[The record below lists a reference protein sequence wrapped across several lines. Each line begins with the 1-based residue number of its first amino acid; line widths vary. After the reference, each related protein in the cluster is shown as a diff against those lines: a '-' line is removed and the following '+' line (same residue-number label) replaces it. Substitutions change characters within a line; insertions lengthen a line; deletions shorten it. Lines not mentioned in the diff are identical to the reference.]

1 MKTIIYSTIIFTLL
15 IGGNIF
21 SQQLPLGSQYYV
33 NMYSFNPAEVGT
45 SSLQTY
51 FSHRSQ
57 FAGISNGPQ
66 TTYLSVDG
74 PTKYDK
80 MGLGFIAMTDR
91 TDILTKNTFVV
102 SYSYKLKFGENHG
115 LNFGLNLGILNNSIA
130 FDEAIIIDEDDAL
143 VSNSNRSKTGF
154 TSDFGL
160 LYKIK
165 ELQIGVSVPQVF
177 SNSNLYINTSGEKF
191 SFTSS
196 RHYRASVKYTFF
208 LNESKNL
215 SVYPLLAA
223 RFVNGAPFQYDA
235 NVIVD
240 FKKIG
245 WIGMTYHSNY
255 AFSSSVGLRYQ
266 NMIIG
271 YVYDFPLGYLNQFT
285 KGSHEFILGYR
296 FGDKNKK
303 DDFNSDESNKKIKQL
318 EITQNRHEMLIDSL
332 IQTNDKL
339 YEDALNQKDLVDSL
353 IERLLN
359 KNQSDDSN
367 YEGNKNKNKNNG
379 VETIRTGSATD
390 FISDDGSVV
399 QKGYYVVVGSF
410 AIQEYAKRFKN
421 GLLNEGYSQTKSIQ
435 RIGSEIKNIYVF
447 FTDDINEAINEKRKY
462 TNIDE
467 SVWVLRID

>member
-1 MKTIIYSTIIFTLL
+1 MKTNIYSALIFTLC
-15 IGGNIF
+15 IGVNVL

-45 SSLQTY
+45 SSLQSF
-51 FSHRSQ
+51 FSHRNQ
-57 FAGISNGPQ
+57 YAGITGGPQ

-80 MGLGFIAMTDR
+80 IGLGFMAMSDR
-91 TDILTKNTFVV
+91 TDILSKNTFVV
-102 SYSYKLKFGENHG
+102 SYSYKLKFGQNHG

-143 VSNSNRSKTGF
+143 VSNSSRSKTGF

-215 SVYPLLAA
+215 SLYPLLAA

-235 NVIVD
+235 NVVVD

-271 YVYDFPLGYLNQFT
+271 YVYDYPIGNLNQFT

-296 FGDKNKK
+296 FGDQNKK
-303 DDFNSDESNKKIKQL
+303 EEFNYSEANKKINQL
-318 EITQNRHEMLIDSL
+318 QLIQNKHEKLIDSL
-332 IQTNDKL
+332 IKTNDQIYL
-339 YEDALNQKDLVDSL
+339 DAMNQKNIIDSL
-353 IERLLN
+353 IENLTKRGE
-359 KNQSDDSN
+359 ST
-367 YEGNKNKNKNNG
+367 KNNK
-379 VETIRTGSATD
+379 VETIRTGIASE
-390 FISDDGSVV
+390 FSSEDGTEI

-410 AIQEYAKRFKN
+410 AVKEFAKRFKN
-421 GLLNEGYSQTKSIQ
+421 GLLNEGYEQVKSIQ
-435 RIGSEIKNIYVF
+435 RKGSDIVNVYLYYTK
-447 FTDDINEAINEKRKY
+447 DINEAINEKRKY

-467 SVWVLRID
+467 NVWVLRID

>member
-1 MKTIIYSTIIFTLL
+1 MKTNIYSALIFTLC
-15 IGGNIF
+15 IGVNVL

-45 SSLQTY
+45 SSLQSF
-51 FSHRSQ
+51 FSHRNQ
-57 FAGISNGPQ
+57 FAGITGGPQ

-80 MGLGFIAMTDR
+80 IGLGFMAMSDR
-91 TDILTKNTFVV
+91 TDILSKNTFVV
-102 SYSYKLKFGENHG
+102 SYSYKLKFGQNHG

-143 VSNSNRSKTGF
+143 VSNSSRSKTGF

-165 ELQIGVSVPQVF
+165 ELQIGVSVPQIF
-177 SNSNLYINTSGEKF
+177 SNSNLYINTLGEKF

-196 RHYRASVKYTFF
+196 RHYRASLKYTFF

-215 SVYPLLAA
+215 SIYPLLAA

-235 NVIVD
+235 NVVVD

-271 YVYDFPLGYLNQFT
+271 YVYDYPIGNLNQFT

-296 FGDKNKK
+296 FGDQNKK
-303 DDFNSDESNKKIKQL
+303 EEFNYSEANKKINQL
-318 EITQNRHEMLIDSL
+318 QLIQNKHEKLIDSL
-332 IQTNDKL
+332 IKTNDQIYL
-339 YEDALNQKDLVDSL
+339 DAMNQKNIIDSL
-353 IERLLN
+353 IENLTKRGE
-359 KNQSDDSN
+359 ST
-367 YEGNKNKNKNNG
+367 KNNK
-379 VETIRTGSATD
+379 VETIRTGIASE
-390 FISDDGSVV
+390 FSSEDGTEI

-410 AIQEYAKRFKN
+410 AVKEFAKRFKN
-421 GLLNEGYSQTKSIQ
+421 GLLNEGYEQVKSIQ
-435 RIGSEIKNIYVF
+435 RKGSDIVNVYLFYTK
-447 FTDDINEAINEKRKY
+447 DINEAINEKRKY

-467 SVWVLRID
+467 NVWVLRID

>member
-1 MKTIIYSTIIFTLL
+1 MKTNIYSALIFTLC
-15 IGGNIF
+15 IGVNVL

-45 SSLQTY
+45 SSLQSF
-51 FSHRSQ
+51 FSHRNQ
-57 FAGISNGPQ
+57 YAGITSGPQ

-80 MGLGFIAMTDR
+80 IGLGFMAMSDR
-91 TDILTKNTFVV
+91 TDILSKNTFVV
-102 SYSYKLKFGENHG
+102 SYSYKLKFGQNHG

-143 VSNSNRSKTGF
+143 VSNSSRSKTGF

-165 ELQIGVSVPQVF
+165 ELQIGVSVPQIF
-177 SNSNLYINTSGEKF
+177 SNSNLYINTLGEKF

-196 RHYRASVKYTFF
+196 RHYRASLKYTFF

-215 SVYPLLAA
+215 SIYPLLAA

-235 NVIVD
+235 NVVVD

-271 YVYDFPLGYLNQFT
+271 YVYDYPIGNLNQFT

-296 FGDKNKK
+296 FGDQNKK
-303 DDFNSDESNKKIKQL
+303 EEFNYSEANKKINQL
-318 EITQNRHEMLIDSL
+318 QLIQNKHEKLIDSL
-332 IQTNDKL
+332 IKTNDQIYL
-339 YEDALNQKDLVDSL
+339 DAINQKNIIDSL
-353 IERLLN
+353 IENLTKRDES
-359 KNQSDDSN
+359 K
-367 YEGNKNKNKNNG
+367 KNNK
-379 VETIRTGSATD
+379 VETIRTGIASE
-390 FISDDGSVV
+390 FSSEDGTEI
-399 QKGYYVVVGSF
+399 QKGYYIVVGSF
-410 AIQEYAKRFKN
+410 AVKEFAKRFKN
-421 GLLNEGYSQTKSIQ
+421 GLLNEGYEQVKSIQ
-435 RIGSEIKNIYVF
+435 RKGSDIVNVYLYYTK
-447 FTDDINEAINEKRKY
+447 DINEAINEKRKY

-467 SVWVLRID
+467 NVWVLRID